1 MAKKSKKNRG
11 CLGAI
16 FWLVSGTFLGLG
28 IAASIAIYINQ
39 LHIPFTKTP
48 TIDPDISSQDSR
60 QKAEEEIL
68 DFHNTLQRPRAKPFK
83 EETKESEEQ
92 SSHRFVFYL
101 QLGSFSQLKS
111 ASSRLLNG
119 PSHTRYKVSSF
130 AVLSVFRF
138 AVYPSSAIS
147 PRNASA
153 DFNCEKD
160 PSCR

>member
-111 ASSRLLNG
+111 AEALRGEMALEGYTANLNTDKTANDDTLYRVWLG
-119 PSHTRYKVSSF
+119 PFNNRDE
-130 AVLSVFRF
+130 
-138 AVYPSSAIS
+138 
-147 PRNASA
+147 A